1 MLSPGQKLL
10 VKQGEKR
17 LKWANRQLA
26 KVQEM
31 PEKDQFSA
39 IRDMKYKLDFI
50 EGWIAGLEKMVLR
63 ESENLR
69 RYFLNEN

>member
-1 MLSPGQKLL
+1 MNLDMLSPGQKLL
-10 VKQGEKR
+10 VKQGENR

-26 KVQEM
+26 KVQKM

-50 EGWIAGLEKMVLR
+50 EGWIEGLEKMVLR
-63 ESENLR
+63 ESEKVLSK
-69 RYFLNEN
+69 